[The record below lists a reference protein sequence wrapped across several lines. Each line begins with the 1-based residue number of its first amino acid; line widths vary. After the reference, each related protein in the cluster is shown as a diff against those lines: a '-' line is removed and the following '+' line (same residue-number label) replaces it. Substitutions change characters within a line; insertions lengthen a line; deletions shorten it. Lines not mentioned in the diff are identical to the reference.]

1 MPHLRIRNLE
11 IEAVLALSARLTD
24 RLVAAIECERD
35 WITIEVEDAKAIR
48 DGASI
53 KGNPFIEV
61 LWFDRPSAV
70 RVAVAK
76 ILSEELKGAASA
88 CTVVFRTLD
97 PDGYFEN
104 GENV

>member
-11 IEAVLALSARLTD
+11 LETVLAASTQLTD
-24 RLVAAIECERD
+24 RLVAAIQCDRD
-35 WITIEVEDAKAIR
+35 WITIEVEDVKAIR

-70 RVAVAK
+70 RVAAAK
-76 ILSEELKGAASA
+76 ILSEELKGDAPA

-97 PDGYFEN
+97 PDCYFEN
-104 GENV
+104 GESV